1 MRRQLVLAVAVA
13 GVAVVGGGALAL
25 IPRSPAAA
33 QTTDGASPA
42 ASASA
47 GATSTSRST
56 RNVERRTLR
65 LTDDLDGSLGYEG
78 AETILSG
85 DAGTVTRLPAVGSV
99 LKRGQALYELDGR
112 RRGIVLYGA
121 RPLWRTLRPGMSS
134 GADIRQLEQNL
145 RAMGLLN
152 KRYVDPT
159 WDSHTTRAVKRF
171 EEREGLQVDGILEP
185 GDVLFVPEAV
195 RVDEHKVDVGAR
207 VGPGTPVLGGTT
219 ARRTVTVDLEVSKL
233 ELLPVDQAVT
243 LELPDGTT
251 VEGTVREVGR
261 TVDTGDD
268 DSQFPTGES
277 SDPTVKVTIDLASA
291 DAADRYD
298 AAPVTVHVVREAR
311 ENVLAVPVQALVA
324 LLEGGYAVEVVDAAG
339 ATHLV
344 AVQTGLYED
353 GWVEVRGD
361 GLTEGQSVVVAS

>member
-1 MRRQLVLAVAVA
+1 MRRQLILSVAGLAVV
-13 GVAVVGGGALAL
+13 GGALAL

-33 QTTDGASPA
+33 QTTDSAGP
-42 ASASA
+42 SASS
-47 GATSTSRST
+47 GTTPRIT
-56 RNVERRTLR
+56 RNVERKTLR

-78 AETILSG
+78 SESILAG
-85 DAGTVTRLPAVGSV
+85 DAGTITRLPAVGAV

-121 RPLWRTLRPGMSS
+121 RPLWRTLRPGISS

-152 KRYVDPT
+152 KRYVDST
-159 WDSHTTRAVKRF
+159 WDAHTTKAVRKFEKRQH
-171 EEREGLQVDGILEP
+171 LKVDGILEP

-207 VGPGTPVLGGTT
+207 VGPGAPVLSGTT
-219 ARRTVTVDLEVSKL
+219 PRRTVTVDLAVSKL
-233 ELLPVDQAVT
+233 ELLPVGQAVT

-251 VEGTVREVGR
+251 VDGTVRDVGR
-261 TVDTGDD
+261 SVDTGDD
-268 DSQFPTGES
+268 QSQFPTGES
-277 SDPTVKVTIDLASA
+277 SDPTVKVTIDLASTSA
-291 DAADRYD
+291 VDRYD
-298 AAPVTVHVVREAR
+298 AAPVTVHVVRESR
-311 ENVLAVPVQALVA
+311 EDVLAVPVQALLA
-324 LLEGGYAVEVVDAAG
+324 LLEGGYAVEVADTG
-339 ATHLV
+339 GSTHLV

-361 GLTEGQSVVVAS
+361 GLSEGQSVVVAS